1 MDQTVS
7 NEIET
12 SERQMDSLDKLKRLR
27 SLGKIEGIS
36 YLLLL
41 GVAMPLKYFADLP
54 MAVKVVG
61 WAHGILFVA
70 LCVVLFQ
77 VWRDRSWTWKRAA
90 MVFVAALLPFGPF
103 VIDERLKAEEDASAL
118 DAFGL
123 AGDQNPARG
132 HAGEPG
138 SGSGVKGCHG
148 EVVGLCQAKGEFGDR
163 EVSV

>member
-1 MDQTVS
+1 MELSLTTVKPGAHEREMNHTDS
-7 NEIET
+7 DEID
-12 SERQMDSLDKLKRLR
+12 SSKRPMDSLVKLRWLR

-41 GVAMPLKYFADLP
+41 GIAMPLKYFADLP

-77 VWRDRSWTWKRAA
+77 VWRDRNWAWKRAS

-103 VIDERLKAEEDASAL
+103 VIDERLKAEEDASA
-118 DAFGL
+118 G
-123 AGDQNPARG
+123 
-132 HAGEPG
+132 
-138 SGSGVKGCHG
+138 
-148 EVVGLCQAKGEFGDR
+148 
-163 EVSV
+163 